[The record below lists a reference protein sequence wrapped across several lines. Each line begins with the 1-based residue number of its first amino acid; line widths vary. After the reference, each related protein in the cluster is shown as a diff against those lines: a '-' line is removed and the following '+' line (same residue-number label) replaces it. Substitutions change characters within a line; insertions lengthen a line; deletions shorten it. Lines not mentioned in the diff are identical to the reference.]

1 MDDVQQLT
9 GTVAEVLRT
18 IGHELTSLRLL
29 LQIGLILLAAIG
41 GTLAG
46 SLIRRR
52 IDLTALTL
60 GWPPFLREF
69 ARLLLANL
77 GTVIFVL
84 VVAITHAVMLSLT
97 LPSRSYLLGVASSLA
112 TAWVVIALV
121 AGLIRNPFVY
131 RLVAVSAW
139 AIAALSILGLLTP
152 TMTAFDSFGVVI
164 GGLRVTPLLVIKTSV
179 LLMLTLW
186 AANWASDFLD
196 RRVRSTADLTP
207 SIQVLIG
214 KIIRLLL
221 ITFAIL
227 IALSTV
233 GIDFSALALFSGAVG
248 VGLGFGLQKIV
259 SNLVSGI
266 ILLADKSIKPGD
278 VISVGEQFGWVNNMG
293 ARYTAVGTPDGREFL
308 IPNEDFVTQRVIN
321 WSYSNEE
328 VRLEVPFGVSYASD
342 PHKVCAFA
350 IAAAKSVA
358 RVLVSPSPVC
368 HLKAFGDSSLDFTLR
383 FWIRDPV
390 DGSPMCAARCCWRC
404 GIPSSAKAS
413 RFPIRC
419 ATCASARPARP
430 RRPSGRGV
438 EDGAGEAGALTL
450 SPPRERVV
458 EASVATPRPFSRP
471 GQQADLIAGPAFEGR
486 IFE

>member
-1 MDDVQQLT
+1 MDDAQQLT
-9 GTVAEVLRT
+9 STVADMLRT
-18 IGHELTSLRLL
+18 FGHELTSLRLL
-29 LQIGLILLAAIG
+29 LQFGLILLAALA
-41 GTLAG
+41 GTLAA
-46 SLIRRR
+46 SLARRR
-52 IDLTALTL
+52 LDLSALTP
-60 GWPPFLREF
+60 GWAPFLREF

-77 GTVIFVL
+77 ATIVFVL
-84 VVAITHAVMLSLT
+84 LVAVMHAVMLSLT
-97 LPSRSYLLGVASSLA
+97 APIRSYLLGVAASLA

-139 AIAALSILGLLTP
+139 TLAALSILGLLAP
-152 TMTAFDSFGVVI
+152 TMSALDSIGVVI

-186 AANWASDFLD
+186 AANALSDFLD

-214 KIIRLLL
+214 KLIRLLL

-233 GIDFSALALFSGAVG
+233 GIDFSALAFFSGAVG

-278 VISVGEQFGWVNNMG
+278 VITVGDNFGWVTNMG
-293 ARYTAVGTPDGREFL
+293 ARYTSVVTRDGREFL

-321 WSYSNEE
+321 WSYSNDE
-328 VRLEVPFGVSYASD
+328 VRLDVEFGVSYAAD
-342 PHKVCAFA
+342 PHKVCALA
-350 IAAAKSVA
+350 VKAAASVE
-358 RVLVSPSPVC
+358 RVLVAPSPVC
-368 HLKAFGDSSLDFTLR
+368 HLKAFGDSSLNFILR

-390 DGSPMCAARCCWRC
+390 DGVTNVRGKVLLALWDEFKRAGIEIPYPVRDLRISQPATAA
-404 GIPSSAKAS
+404 KKKK
-413 RFPIRC
+413 
-419 ATCASARPARP
+419 SAR
-430 RRPSGRGV
+430 S
-438 EDGAGEAGALTL
+438 
-450 SPPRERVV
+450 
-458 EASVATPRPFSRP
+458 
-471 GQQADLIAGPAFEGR
+471 
-486 IFE
+486 